1 MGQKKKQ
8 AFFKKRLSKTI
19 DKPKALWE
27 SLKSLSMPNKT
38 VISNFNAIEENDYLI
53 YDTRSISKI
62 FKNFFRNLAKSLL
75 IKLPNPRDKYKLES
89 AIICYSGFTI
99 SDDFCLR
106 NTCSEKVL
114 KIMTNIESSNVPRIR
129 RQHTSKTHFCTLQS
143 LNLTGS
149 LPKRQ

>member
-89 AIICYSGFTI
+89 VIIYYSSFTI
-99 SDDFCLR
+99 SDEFCLR
-106 NTCSEKVL
+106 NTCAEKVL
-114 KIMTNIESSNVPRIR
+114 KIMTNIESSNVA
-129 RQHTSKTHFCTLQS
+129 LE
-143 LNLTGS
+143 
-149 LPKRQ
+149 